1 MQTDILLKQVTSSL
15 AELKAAIE
23 KFEKHPSPSTQYAE
37 QLHASMNE
45 AHKLVSAYVVLKE
58 QKDVSPELDLHLK
71 IMNVQE
77 VAPVKDTTKEVVK
90 PVEVIAGP
98 VVEKPL
104 AVVPEPIIEKPVEVK
119 PAEPIVETPVVPQ
132 QKPVIPVIQETPV
145 EKIIP
150 QQTEPVSKP
159 IVNKELPKLSV
170 SINDKFRLINELFA
184 SNANEY
190 AIAVEQLNSLN
201 TLDETRA
208 YLKGL
213 KSIYNWDD
221 DNEMVKK
228 IGSLIQK
235 RFA

>member
-37 QLHASMNE
+37 QLHSAMNE

-77 VAPVKDTTKEVVK
+77 VIPAKETVKEEIK
-90 PVEVIAGP
+90 PVEI
-98 VVEKPL
+98 
-104 AVVPEPIIEKPVEVK
+104 VPEPVIEKPVAIMTEPVIEKPVEVVL
-119 PAEPIVETPVVPQ
+119 PEPVVE
-132 QKPVIPVIQETPV
+132 KPVIPAVQETPT
-145 EKIIP
+145 EKVIL

-159 IVNKELPKLSV
+159 TIIKELPKLSI
-170 SINDKFRLINELFA
+170 SINDKFRFINELFA

-190 AIAVEQLNSLN
+190 TIAVEQLNLMN
-201 TLDETRA
+201 TLEETRA
-208 YLKGL
+208 YLNGL
-213 KSIYNWDD
+213 KTIYNWDD

-228 IGSLIQK
+228 IGSLVQK
-235 RFA
+235 RFS